1 MNRLNIIIFD
11 WKRTL
16 YDPDERILLDGAIEL
31 LEFLKAKDIPMILI
45 GKGGEDMKQEVECLG
60 VARFFQHIV
69 FAEGAKD
76 PELFKVYIN
85 QDNAKSTLFIGDRV
99 RSELEIGNKLGATTI
114 WAKQGKF
121 ATEEPINDN
130 QKPDYTVSS
139 LNDCKRIILSLN

>member
-1 MNRLNIIIFD
+1 MIKTVIFD

-45 GKGGEDMKQEVECLG
+45 GKGGEDMKQEVERLG
-60 VARFFQHIV
+60 VDKFFQQIV

-76 PELFKVYIN
+76 LELFKAYID
-85 QDNAKSTLFIGDRV
+85 QDNSKSTLFIGDRV

-114 WAKQGKF
+114 WIKQGKF
-121 ATEEPINDN
+121 ATEEPINGN

>member
-16 YDPDERILLDGAIEL
+16 YDPDEKILLDGAVEL

-45 GKGGEDMKQEVECLG
+45 GKGGEDMKQEVERLG

-69 FAEGAKD
+69 FAEGLKD
-76 PELFKVYIN
+76 PELFKAYID
-85 QDNAKSTLFIGDRV
+85 QDNSKSTLFIGDRV

-114 WAKQGKF
+114 WVKQGKF
-121 ATEEPINDN
+121 ATEEPINGN
-130 QKPDYTVSS
+130 QKPDYIVSF
-139 LNDCKRIILSLN
+139 LGDCKRIILSLN